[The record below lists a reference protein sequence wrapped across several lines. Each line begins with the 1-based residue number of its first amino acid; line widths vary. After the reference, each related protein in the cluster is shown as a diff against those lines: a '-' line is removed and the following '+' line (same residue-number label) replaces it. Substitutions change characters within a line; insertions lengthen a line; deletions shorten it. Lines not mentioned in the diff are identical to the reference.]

1 MSEGLT
7 FFKKTKAHKLQFL
20 LRLQIHWSY
29 SQKRQI
35 SSSILR
41 MPITL
46 CCVQTSQSSTESV
59 TRTLFGI
66 LAFLVSQKFDLDI
79 GCFREM
85 GFEGFISSKWAGLV
99 RHKRSKSF
107 PDGRV
112 PEEDKLDLS
121 TEAATPHKLVTDMRH
136 LNGCGDGKKKQSS
149 HADIRNS
156 LREEIMQLEKKLQE
170 QVKAFDQRIS
180 SLSPSKKDEE
190 FESPLATPSRRCLDF
205 SRSDITIVR
214 EKFAPEAETR
224 IMTGSSAEA
233 NSPSEEKLID
243 SVAQHSDSS
252 LSQRSVLVN
261 RTSLPAHAS
270 IKAVLRACQ
279 SQPSSMMEYAQHSSS
294 HAISL
299 AEHLSTSASDY
310 IPETPNKLSQD
321 MVKCISD
328 IYCML
333 ADTPSENHRLSS
345 PTSSLS
351 STSAFSPKD
360 QCDLWSPGL
369 RNDSSSDNRLDR
381 PFRVEGLKDFNGV
394 CSRTVEVLRI
404 HKNGQKL
411 SDARYLLQNY
421 RSLISQ
427 LKDID
432 PSKMKNEEKLAFWI
446 NVHNALVMHA
456 FLAYGIPRNNM
467 KRMFLLLKAAY
478 NVGGQVVSADVIQ
491 NSILGCRMSRPG
503 QWLRLLLA
511 SKTKFKA
518 NDERQAYATERPEP
532 LLHYAL
538 SCGSHSDPVVRIYTP
553 NAVFQE
559 LEAAKEDY
567 IRATL
572 GVGKDHKVL
581 LPKLVESY
589 AKDSGLSP
597 AGIME
602 MMQHILPDS
611 QSKSIDEHDQ
621 TEKSHKNI
629 EWVSHNFSFR
639 YLILKDMGK

>member
-1 MSEGLT
+1 
-7 FFKKTKAHKLQFL
+7 
-20 LRLQIHWSY
+20 
-29 SQKRQI
+29 
-35 SSSILR
+35 
-41 MPITL
+41 
-46 CCVQTSQSSTESV
+46 
-59 TRTLFGI
+59 
-66 LAFLVSQKFDLDI
+66 
-79 GCFREM
+79 M
-85 GFEGFISSKWAGLV
+85 GFEGFISSTWAGLV

-107 PDGRV
+107 PNSRV
-112 PEEDKLDLS
+112 PEEDKLDQS
-121 TEAATPHKLVTDMRH
+121 AEAATPHKLVPDMGH
-136 LNGCGDGKKKQSS
+136 LNGCGNSKKKQSS
-149 HADIRNS
+149 HADIQNS

-170 QVKAFDQRIS
+170 QVYVRCALQTTLSCGALSHDITNETIIPKPAIELLKEIAVLELEVGHLEKYLLSLYRKAFDQRIS

-190 FESPLATPSRRCLDF
+190 FESPFANPSRQCLGS
-205 SRSDITIVR
+205 SRSDMNTVR
-214 EKFAPEAETR
+214 EKFAPEVETR
-224 IMTGSSAEA
+224 IMTGSSEEA
-233 NSPSEEKLID
+233 NGPSEEKLID
-243 SVAQHSDSS
+243 SVAQHSHSS
-252 LSQRSVLVN
+252 LSQLSVPAN

-270 IKAVLRACQ
+270 GQPVLRACQ
-279 SQPSSMMEYAQHSSS
+279 SQPSSMMEHSSS

-299 AEHLSTSASDY
+299 AEYLSASASDY

-328 IYCML
+328 IYCRL
-333 ADTPSENHRLSS
+333 AEPPSANHRPSS
-345 PTSSLS
+345 PASSLS

-369 RNDSSSDNRLDR
+369 RNDSSSDNRLDS
-381 PFRVEGLKDFNGV
+381 PFHVEGLKDFNGA

-404 HKNGQKL
+404 HKNDQKL
-411 SDARYLLQNY
+411 SDTRYLLQNY

-427 LKDID
+427 LKDMD
-432 PSKMKNEEKLAFWI
+432 PSKMTNEEKLAFWI

-503 QWLRLLLA
+503 QWLRLLLT

-518 NDERQAYATERPEP
+518 SDEWQAYATERPEP

-553 NAVFQE
+553 KAVFQE

-567 IRATL
+567 ICGTL
-572 GVGKDHKVL
+572 GIGKDQKVL

-589 AKDSGLSP
+589 AKDSGLCP

-602 MMQHILPDS
+602 MMQQILPDS
-611 QSKSIDEHDQ
+611 QSKSINDHNQ

-629 EWVSHNFSFR
+629 EWVPHNFSFR
-639 YLILKDMGK
+639 YLILKDMEK